1 VHTTHAAA
9 GGTLKVLFTKL
20 NPTGTPPAREGG
32 TYTYTRVAV
41 FGGVYH
47 SVRPVVQKT
56 RLGNRRGLGSLSGGA
71 GKMKRE
77 IERD

>member
-9 GGTLKVLFTKL
+9 GGTLKVLFPKL
-20 NPTGTPPAREGG
+20 NPTGTPPARDGG
-32 TYTYTRVAV
+32 TYTRVAF

-56 RLGNRRGLGSLSGGA
+56 RLGNRRGLRSLSGGA